1 MYVFLP
7 APVLFMGCVWVRCV
21 KVYYVFEELFQK
33 WRKRNEQTEPNVNE
47 RMNEL

>member
-7 APVLFMGCVWVRCV
+7 APVLLMGCVCVWCV

-33 WRKRNEQTEPNVNE
+33 
-47 RMNEL
+47 